1 MLTLGQKIY
10 ICVYRSF
17 EFFLMAIMTGISM
30 LHAVQSNYFHLV
42 DAMCNYW
49 DNDLHLSYI
58 KKKQLE
64 NTCTITCIL
73 YFIKAALAF
82 FSINFSM
89 FDLMHKQG
97 ILKRLPLNTIIIAS
111 MLNLEIKME
120 NKDIISYQLNFLH
133 IRVLQ

>member
-1 MLTLGQKIY
+1 
-10 ICVYRSF
+10 
-17 EFFLMAIMTGISM
+17 
-30 LHAVQSNYFHLV
+30 
-42 DAMCNYW
+42 MCNYW

-58 KKKQLE
+58 KKLVK

-73 YFIKAALAF
+73 YLIKAALAIY
-82 FSINFSM
+82 SVYFSM
-89 FDLMHKQG
+89 FNLIHKYG

-133 IRVLQ
+133 IRVL